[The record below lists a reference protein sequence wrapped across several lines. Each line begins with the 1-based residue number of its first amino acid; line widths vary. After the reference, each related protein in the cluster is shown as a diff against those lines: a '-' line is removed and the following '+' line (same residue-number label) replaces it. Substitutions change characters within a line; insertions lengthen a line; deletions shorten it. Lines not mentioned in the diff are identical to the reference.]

1 MQMNAQ
7 ILQSDAIKQ
16 LRRRHNEMSANKT
29 SNEGK

>member
-16 LRRRHNEMSANKT
+16 LRRRHNEMSDSKT
-29 SNEGK
+29 SKDGK